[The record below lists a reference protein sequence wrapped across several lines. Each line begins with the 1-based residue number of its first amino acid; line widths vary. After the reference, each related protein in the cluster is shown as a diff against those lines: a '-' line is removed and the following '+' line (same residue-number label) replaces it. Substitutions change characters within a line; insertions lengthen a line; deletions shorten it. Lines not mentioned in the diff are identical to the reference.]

1 MVNLMLMI
9 KDLKEFQGLINYV
22 IINNSNIR
30 IYNISTNINE
40 SVEYFKENYS
50 NIDIILTDYTFLE
63 VQCFKD
69 ILNDYLKIDIS
80 NFMIIFSNSKNI
92 NKNSTNK
99 LFIENNYNNILNK
112 IDKINIQ
119 KNDILLAKTKK
130 IISNYLKQL
139 GYNSSHFGTTYL
151 NETII
156 FLIINNYKKCPNLSK
171 NVYPNIA
178 EKFFTHSH
186 NIKCDITLA
195 TKYMNSKNTLSEKE
209 KFNIF
214 KVDGYIYSKS
224 VINYIL
230 KKQPLYPHR
239 YNG

>member
-1 MVNLMLMI
+1 MKL
-9 KDLKEFQGLINYV
+9 
-22 IINNSNIR
+22 
-30 IYNISTNINE
+30 
-40 SVEYFKENYS
+40 
-50 NIDIILTDYTFLE
+50 
-63 VQCFKD
+63 VQKKLKD
-69 ILNDYLKIDIS
+69 ILKQHIPFVAEY
-80 NFMIIFSNSKNI
+80 KNLGEQFI
-92 NKNSTNK
+92 VSAKVHLDESTPHMHIVFIPVVHK
-99 LFIENNYNNILNK
+99 L
-112 IDKINIQ
+112 DK
-119 KNDILLAKTKK
+119 KSGK